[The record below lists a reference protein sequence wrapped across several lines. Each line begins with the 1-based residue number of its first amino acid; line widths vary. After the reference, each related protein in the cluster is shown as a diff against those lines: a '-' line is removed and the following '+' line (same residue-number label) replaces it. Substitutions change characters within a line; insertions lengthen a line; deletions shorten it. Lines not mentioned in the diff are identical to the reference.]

1 MTDEF
6 NYPQSTAVTASPGP
20 TPSQT
25 VGPFFHYALPYELG
39 PEVVGT
45 RRAGAFRLGGRVFD
59 GQGEPIPDSMV
70 EIWQADESGNF
81 TQEQGIYDSPEP
93 TGFRGFGRS
102 ATSQDGGYGFRTVKP
117 GRITAPDGTAHA
129 PHIAMAVFAR
139 GMLRQAVTRVY
150 FADEAVANAND
161 PLLCGVDEERRDTMI
176 AAPGDEGYRFDVRV
190 QGEGETVFLD
200 VFTQ

>member
-1 MTDEF
+1 MTDAF
-6 NYPQSTAVTASPGP
+6 NYPQSATVTPSTGP

-45 RRAGAFRLGGRVFD
+45 QRDGACRLYGRVLD

-70 EIWQADESGNF
+70 EVWQANESGHVA
-81 TQEQGIYDSPEP
+81 QEHGIYDRPEP
-93 TGFRGFGRS
+93 AGFRGFGRS
-102 ATSQDGGYGFRTVKP
+102 ATDHDGAYGFRTVKP
-117 GRITAPDGTAHA
+117 GPITAPDGTVQA

-150 FADEAVANAND
+150 FADEATANATD
-161 PLLCGVDEERRDTMI
+161 PLLCGLAAPRRETMI
-176 AAPGDEGYRFDVRV
+176 ATPDHEGYRFDVRV

-200 VFTQ
+200 VCTE